1 MNKNLCFPNIF
12 LCVYWGKI
20 GGLFVLLTNFLLSTA
35 KRELSPQLYRIPK
48 CKTGAINQ
56 AVKSVIKDIDSI
68 LFNLEN
74 VTTKEYFEK
83 TPRRYEALE
92 TVLSY
97 LVQEGFSQVRQEQ
110 ISQKS
115 GISVPLI
122 NFILNWLEDLEVCH
136 QIKTRRHNKIAP
148 SIYILS
154 LHNNYLKIIEYFKQ
168 KWALSINIFSTFTEF
183 LSKKISKKKDTDS
196 NHKEDSPV
204 STCHGFNLFT
214 PVEVEVEA
222 KEQESNP
229 GRGKKL
235 ELRFREMDEFMS
247 EDQQNLYMYILTQD
261 TTITEKDAYTIALGM
276 PADINRDTKKI
287 FEDCVQLFEHTQ
299 SDVSTPAHF
308 LKIYENRVKERR
320 ERLNREEKDRL
331 TNTEFGKPFESTIPF
346 DLMRKLMGFKK

>member
-1 MNKNLCFPNIF
+1 M
-12 LCVYWGKI
+12 
-20 GGLFVLLTNFLLSTA
+20 LLQNFLLSRA

-56 AVKSVIKDIDSI
+56 AVKSVIKDIDNI
-68 LFNLEN
+68 LFECEGK
-74 VTTKEYFEK
+74 TTKEYFEK

-168 KWALSINIFSTFTEF
+168 KWALTIDIFSTFTEF
-183 LSKKISKKKDTDS
+183 LSNKIGKNNKKKET
-196 NHKEDSPV
+196 NKEDNSPV
-204 STCHGFNLFT
+204 STCHGFDLFT
-214 PVEVEVEA
+214 PNEPVEVE
-222 KEQESNP
+222 EQEMNSDKD
-229 GRGKKL
+229 KKS
-235 ELRFREMDEFMS
+235 EASLRDKLTARLQEMDDYMS
-247 EDQQNLYMYILTQD
+247 EAQQKLYVYILTQD
-261 TTITEKDAYTIALGM
+261 TNITEKDAYTIALRM
-276 PADINRDTKKI
+276 PPDVDGEVKKT
-287 FEDCVQLFEHTQ
+287 FEECVRWFEHNQ
-299 SDVSTPAHF
+299 ADVSTPAHF
-308 LKIYENRVKERR
+308 IKMYTEKIYTYRALRR
-320 ERLNREEKDRL
+320 EKFKQDMTFKRQINFTKFREMLDP
-331 TNTEFGKPFESTIPF
+331 NS
-346 DLMRKLMGFKK
+346 